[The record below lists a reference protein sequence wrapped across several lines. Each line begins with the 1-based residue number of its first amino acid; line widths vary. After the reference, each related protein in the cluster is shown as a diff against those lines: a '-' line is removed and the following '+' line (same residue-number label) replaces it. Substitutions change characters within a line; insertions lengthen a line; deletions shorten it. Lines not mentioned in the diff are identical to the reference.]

1 MCHSPNETFKG
12 VTISIL
18 IADDH
23 DVVRQGLKWLLQ
35 SRPGWEVCA
44 EASNGREAVELSIK
58 LRPQIVVLDV
68 TMPELGGLEATRQ
81 ILAVLPQTEIL
92 ILTMHESEELV
103 AEVLGAGARGY
114 VLKTE
119 TGRDLVRAVEAVSEH
134 KPFFT
139 TKIAELVLH
148 GYLERKRQPVV
159 LSGQPS
165 SLTARER
172 EVIHL
177 LAEGKSNK
185 EVATT
190 LGIATK
196 TAEAHRINIMRKL
209 NLHSI
214 AELVRYA
221 VRNHLLS
228 P

>member
-1 MCHSPNETFKG
+1 MAL
-12 VTISIL
+12 SIL

-23 DVVRQGLKWLLQ
+23 DVVRRGLKSILQ
-35 SRPGWEVCA
+35 AHPGWEVCA
-44 EASNGREAVELSIK
+44 EASNGREAVELAKK
-58 LRPQIVVLDV
+58 LKPQVVVLDV

-81 ILAVLPQTEIL
+81 ILSTLPRTEIL

-103 AEVLGAGARGY
+103 GEVLEAGARGY
-114 VLKTE
+114 VLKTD
-119 TGRDLVRAVEAVSEH
+119 TGRDLLTAVEAVSEH

-139 TKIAELVLH
+139 TKIAEMVLH
-148 GYLERKRQPVV
+148 GYLERKRQSVV
-159 LSGQPS
+159 PSSQPG

-172 EVIHL
+172 EVVHL

-185 EVATT
+185 QVAKT

-214 AELVRYA
+214 AEVVRYA
-221 VRNHLLS
+221 VRNQMLS

>member
-1 MCHSPNETFKG
+1 MAL
-12 VTISIL
+12 SIL

-23 DVVRQGLKWLLQ
+23 DVVRRGMKSILEAH
-35 SRPGWEVCA
+35 SGWEVCG
-44 EASNGREAVELSIK
+44 EASNGREAVELAKK
-58 LRPQIVVLDV
+58 LKPHVVMLDV

-81 ILAVLPQTEIL
+81 ILGILPRTEIL

-103 AEVLGAGARGY
+103 GEVLEAGARGY
-114 VLKTE
+114 VLKTD
-119 TGRDLVRAVEAVSEH
+119 TGRDLLAAVEAVSEH
-134 KPFFT
+134 RPFFT
-139 TKIAELVLH
+139 TKIAEMVLE
-148 GYLERKRQPVV
+148 GYLERKRQPVGPR
-159 LSGQPS
+159 SQPG

-172 EVIHL
+172 EVVHL

-185 EVATT
+185 QVAKA

-214 AELVRYA
+214 AEVVRYA
-221 VRNHLLS
+221 VRNQMLS

>member
-1 MCHSPNETFKG
+1 MG
-12 VTISIL
+12 LSIL

-23 DVVRQGLKWLLQ
+23 DVVRRGMKSILQ
-35 SRPGWEVCA
+35 AHAGWEVCG
-44 EASNGREAVELSIK
+44 EASNGREAVELAKK
-58 LRPQIVVLDV
+58 LKPNVVVLDV

-81 ILAVLPQTEIL
+81 ILGILPRTEIL

-103 AEVLGAGARGY
+103 GEVLEAGARGY
-114 VLKTE
+114 VLKTD
-119 TGRDLVRAVEAVSEH
+119 TGRDLLAAVEAVSEH
-134 KPFFT
+134 RPFFT
-139 TKIAELVLH
+139 TKIAEMVLE
-148 GYLERKRQPVV
+148 GYLERKRQPA
-159 LSGQPS
+159 SSRSQPG

-172 EVIHL
+172 EVVHL

-185 EVATT
+185 QVAKA

-214 AELVRYA
+214 AEVVRYA
-221 VRNHLLS
+221 VRNQMLS

>member
-1 MCHSPNETFKG
+1 MS
-12 VTISIL
+12 VSIL

-23 DVVRQGLKWLLQ
+23 DVVRRGMKSLLQ

-44 EASNGREAVELSIK
+44 EACDGREAVELAK
-58 LRPQIVVLDV
+58 KFKPQIVVLDV

-81 ILAVLPQTEIL
+81 ILAALPRTEIL

-103 AEVLGAGARGY
+103 AEVLEAGARGY
-114 VLKTE
+114 VLKTD
-119 TGRDLVRAVEAVSEH
+119 TGRDLLRAVEAVSEH
-134 KPFFT
+134 KTFFT
-139 TKIAELVLH
+139 TKIAEMVLH
-148 GYLERKRQPVV
+148 GYLDRKRQ
-159 LSGQPS
+159 SAEKRSQPG

-185 EVATT
+185 QVATT
-190 LGIATK
+190 LGIAIK

-214 AELVRYA
+214 AEVVRYA
-221 VRNHLLS
+221 VRNQLLA

>member
-1 MCHSPNETFKG
+1 MTAL
-12 VTISIL
+12 SIL

-23 DVVRQGLKWLLQ
+23 DVVRRGLRSILQ
-35 SRPGWEVCA
+35 AHPGWEVCA
-44 EASNGREAVELSIK
+44 EASNGREAVELARK
-58 LRPQIVVLDV
+58 FKPQVVVLDV
-68 TMPELGGLEATRQ
+68 TMPGLGGLEATRQ
-81 ILAVLPQTEIL
+81 ILGILPRTEIL

-103 AEVLGAGARGY
+103 SEVLEAGARGY
-114 VLKTE
+114 VLKTD
-119 TGRDLVRAVEAVSEH
+119 TGRDLLRAVESVSEH

-139 TKIAELVLH
+139 TKIAEMVLH
-148 GYLERKRQPVV
+148 GYLERKRKPAAARSQP
-159 LSGQPS
+159 G

-185 EVATT
+185 EVATV

-214 AELVRYA
+214 AEVVRYA
-221 VRNHLLS
+221 VRNQLLS

>member
-1 MCHSPNETFKG
+1 MAL
-12 VTISIL
+12 SIL

-23 DVVRQGLKWLLQ
+23 DVVRRGLKSILQ
-35 SRPGWEVCA
+35 AHPGWEVCA
-44 EASNGREAVELSIK
+44 EVSNGREAVELAKK
-58 LRPQIVVLDV
+58 LKPQVVVLDV

-81 ILAVLPQTEIL
+81 ILSILPRTEIL

-103 AEVLGAGARGY
+103 GEVLEAGARGY
-114 VLKTE
+114 VLKTD
-119 TGRDLVRAVEAVSEH
+119 TGRDLLAAVEAVSEL
-134 KPFFT
+134 KSFFT
-139 TKIAELVLH
+139 TKIAEMVLQ
-148 GYLERKRQPVV
+148 GYLERKRRPVV
-159 LSGQPS
+159 PRNQPG

-172 EVIHL
+172 EVVHL

-185 EVATT
+185 QVAKT

-214 AELVRYA
+214 AEVVRYA
-221 VRNHLLS
+221 VRNQMLS

>member
-1 MCHSPNETFKG
+1 M
-12 VTISIL
+12 VLSIL

-23 DVVRQGLKWLLQ
+23 DVVRRGLKSILQ
-35 SRPGWEVCA
+35 AHPGWEVCA
-44 EASNGREAVELSIK
+44 EASNGREAVELAKK
-58 LRPQIVVLDV
+58 LKPQVVVLDV

-81 ILAVLPQTEIL
+81 ILGILPRTEIL

-103 AEVLGAGARGY
+103 GEVLEAGARGY
-114 VLKTE
+114 VLKTD
-119 TGRDLVRAVEAVSEH
+119 TGRDLLTAVEAVSEH

-139 TKIAELVLH
+139 TKIAEMVLH
-148 GYLERKRQPVV
+148 GYLERKRQPV
-159 LSGQPS
+159 LPGNQPG

-172 EVIHL
+172 EVVHL

-185 EVATT
+185 QVAKT

-214 AELVRYA
+214 AEVVRYA
-221 VRNHLLS
+221 VRNKMLS

>member
-1 MCHSPNETFKG
+1 M
-12 VTISIL
+12 VLSIL

-23 DVVRQGLKWLLQ
+23 DVVRRGLKSILQ
-35 SRPGWEVCA
+35 AHPGWEVCA
-44 EASNGREAVELSIK
+44 EASNGREAVALAKK
-58 LRPQIVVLDV
+58 LKPQVVVLDV

-81 ILAVLPQTEIL
+81 ILGILPRTEIL
-92 ILTMHESEELV
+92 VLTMHESEELV
-103 AEVLGAGARGY
+103 GEVLEAGARGY
-114 VLKTE
+114 VLKTD
-119 TGRDLVRAVEAVSEH
+119 TGRDLLTAVEAVSEH

-139 TKIAELVLH
+139 TKIGEMVLH

-159 LSGQPS
+159 PGNQPGL
-165 SLTARER
+165 LTARER
-172 EVIHL
+172 EVVHL

-185 EVATT
+185 QVAKT

-214 AELVRYA
+214 AEVVRYA
-221 VRNHLLS
+221 VRNKMLS